1 MVIIIGMNN
10 VMEIFAKRL
19 KELRKDKG
27 LSITELAKEL
37 GLSYNAIR
45 RWELQMQI
53 PNIEMLNL
61 VAKYFNETPNY
72 LLGYED

>member
-1 MVIIIGMNN
+1 MVIIICMNN
-10 VMEIFAKRL
+10 VMGIFAKRL
-19 KELRKDKG
+19 KELRIEKK

-53 PNIEMLNL
+53 PNIEFL
-61 VAKYFNETPNY
+61 VLLANYFCVSTDY
-72 LLGYED
+72 LVGLED

>member
-19 KELRKDKG
+19 KELRKEKK
-27 LSITELAKEL
+27 LSITQLAKEL
-37 GLSYNAIR
+37 NLSYNAIR
-45 RWELQMQI
+45 RWELKMQI
-53 PNIEMLNL
+53 PNIEMLDL
-61 VAKYFNETPNY
+61 IAKYFNETPNY

>member
-1 MVIIIGMNN
+1 MVIITNMNS

-19 KELRKDKG
+19 KELRREKG
-27 LSITELAKEL
+27 LSITQLANEL

-53 PNIEMLNL
+53 PNIEMLVL
-61 VAKYFNETPNY
+61 IARYFNETPGY
-72 LLGYED
+72 LLGFED

>member
-19 KELRKDKG
+19 KELRKEKK

-53 PNIEMLNL
+53 PNIELL
-61 VAKYFNETPNY
+61 VLLANYFCVSTDY
-72 LLGYED
+72 LVGLED

>member
-1 MVIIIGMNN
+1 MVIIICMNN

-19 KELRKDKG
+19 KELRKEKK

-53 PNIEMLNL
+53 PNIEFL
-61 VAKYFNETPNY
+61 VLLANYFCVSTDY
-72 LLGYED
+72 LVGLED